1 MSGKVE
7 LGALKAEIKAYAR
20 RVGFDLVG
28 IAPCEAPQEGYERYL
43 SWLKSGYHAE
53 MAYMARP
60 ENVRRRGDPRLIL
73 PECQAI
79 ITLAVRY
86 YKQSADNAQ
95 AGKPRGKVASYA
107 WGNDYHDVLVRWL
120 REIVKFIES
129 KVGHPI
135 PNRYYTDTGP
145 ILEKEFAVRGGLGW
159 VGKNGLLINPQLGS
173 YLFLAEILVGLPLE
187 ADEPFSADLCG
198 SCTRCIDACP
208 THAILPNRTVD
219 ANLCISYLTIE
230 HRGAIPPDLREE
242 IGDWVFGC
250 DICQSVCPW
259 NRRPPEE
266 GNLAFAPRAG
276 VPRPILAEELRLT
289 PQEFNRKFKGSAV
302 KRTKRRGYLRNVA
315 VALGNSG
322 DTSEESISALTA
334 ALRDHE
340 PLVRSHAAWA
350 LGYLGTE
357 KARRALQTA
366 LASEEDAGVREEILQ
381 ALGRCKKARE

>member
-1 MSGKVE
+1 MNGKGE

-20 RVGFDLVG
+20 SLGFDLVG
-28 IAPCEAPQEGYERYL
+28 IAPCETPREGYTRYL
-43 SWLKSGYHAE
+43 SWLNAGYHAE

-60 ENVRRRGDPRLIL
+60 ENVRRRGNPRLIL
-73 PECQAI
+73 PECQAV

-86 YKQSADNAQ
+86 YKQSPDNAQ

-120 REIVKFIES
+120 RELVKFIES

-173 YLFLAEILVGLPLE
+173 YLFLAEILLGIPLE
-187 ADEPFSADLCG
+187 PDEPFSADLCG

-219 ANLCISYLTIE
+219 ANSCISYLTIE
-230 HRGAIPPDLREE
+230 HRGAIPTELRGSM
-242 IGDWVFGC
+242 GDWVFGC
-250 DICQSVCPW
+250 DICQTVCPW
-259 NRRPPEE
+259 NRRPTEE
-266 GNLAFAPRAG
+266 GNPAFAPRAG

-315 VALGNSG
+315 IALGNSG
-322 DTSEESISALTA
+322 NTNEDSISALTA
-334 ALRDHE
+334 ALSDPE
-340 PLVRSHAAWA
+340 PLVRSHVAWA
-350 LGYLGTE
+350 LGRLGAE
-357 KARRALQTA
+357 EARRALQTA
-366 LASEEDAGVREEILQ
+366 LASEEDARVREEIRR
-381 ALGRCKKARE
+381 ALSRLSK